1 MTGVFTNYTKTK
13 KVFGYKKFKF
23 FRCKKLVFLSE
34 KAKILREFIE
44 TSYFLKIKLLYG
56 EIGWM

>member
-13 KVFGYKKFKF
+13 KVFGYKEFKF

-34 KAKILREFIE
+34 KAKILRESVE
-44 TSYFLKIKLLYG
+44 KIN
-56 EIGWM
+56 